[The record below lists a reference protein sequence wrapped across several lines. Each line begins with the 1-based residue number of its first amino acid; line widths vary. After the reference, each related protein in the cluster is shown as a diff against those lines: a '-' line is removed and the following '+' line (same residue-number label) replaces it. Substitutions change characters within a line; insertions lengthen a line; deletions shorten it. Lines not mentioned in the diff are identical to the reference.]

1 MLLEER
7 EKWTENSAHNW
18 IRSHDSDDYGS
29 ILGQT
34 FFFFLYEHITTD
46 PLTDWPAFYRMVIDN
61 FFPAVRLPQ
70 READHALPSTS

>member
-46 PLTDWPAFYRMVIDN
+46 PLTD
-61 FFPAVRLPQ
+61 
-70 READHALPSTS
+70 